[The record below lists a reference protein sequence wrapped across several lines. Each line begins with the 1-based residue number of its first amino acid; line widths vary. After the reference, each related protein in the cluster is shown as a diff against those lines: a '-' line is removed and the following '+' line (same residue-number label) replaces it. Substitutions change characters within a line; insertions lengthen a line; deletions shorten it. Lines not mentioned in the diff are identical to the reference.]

1 MAKVMVRVPT
11 HGPIDRGLA
20 DWFHWAG
27 KNHPE
32 WDLAYYYQTAGV
44 CETRNEIVGLFLA
57 SDCDKLW
64 MIDSDVTP
72 PESDEILKVVG
83 KDGQFPPVVVGLYGH
98 YHPQVGANFQVY
110 KKNTEVGEKA
120 YKFYAQSEWPDDDV
134 TFTADAAGTGCM
146 VMTREILE
154 EIQEQGKLW
163 FVFDYIEGR
172 RIGEDF
178 TFCEKAGGVTV
189 LPSFVCTHAREVNL
203 TELVRLT
210 QFAAIGVQAMKE
222 KREQGGSMEGVMS
235 VADVTI
241 DEAREMYD
249 MPPKP
254 EPLAE
259 IIAPN
264 RATRR
269 RRNRKKR
276 SDKP

>member
-1 MAKVMVRVPT
+1 MSKVMVRVPT

-27 KNHPE
+27 KTHPE

-72 PESDEILKVVG
+72 PESDAILNVKG
-83 KDGQFPPVVVGLYGH
+83 KVVVGLYGH
-98 YHPQVGANFQVY
+98 YHPQVGANYQIYV
-110 KKNTEVGEKA
+110 KNEAPGEGDLTKGA
-120 YKFYAQSEWPDDDV
+120 YRFYPQSEWPETD

-146 VMTREILE
+146 VIERGILE

-178 TFCEKAGGVTV
+178 TFCEKAGGITV

-210 QFAAIGVQAMKE
+210 QFASIGVEVLK
-222 KREQGGSMEGVMS
+222 KREQHGS
-235 VADVTI
+235 I
-241 DEAREMYD
+241 DGSTEAAPD
-249 MPPKP
+249 GMPPKP
-254 EPLAE
+254 EPLGE
-259 IIAPN
+259 IVAPN
-264 RATRR
+264 RRARR
-269 RRNRKKR
+269 RRKK
-276 SDKP
+276 KG